1 MTGAHLAER
10 KFYFLLLAWG
20 LLLVLFLWT
29 LSPLLSPLLIFLLLV
44 YLLSPFYGTKVY
56 GRIVI
61 ALGFLIALWL
71 VLSLGWILTPFV
83 LAFVLAYI
91 LNPVVTRVQRWG
103 LGRSAATGVVLG
115 AFLVIAVLA
124 GVVLGPVLS
133 AQVANFI
140 SKIPEFLQ
148 GAIGWARAL
157 LERVSHI
164 PIPGV
169 ARTELGEVLDID
181 TRDLGPFLASQREA
195 IQRYLLS
202 GAAGVGKGIGIALQ
216 VVSFILVTPI
226 VTFFVARDFDGIVG
240 AVARLIPVPQRPG
253 AARFFSEFD
262 VLLGKFLRSQLL
274 VSIIVGAIIGVGFWI
289 VGFPYALLLG
299 VIAGVFN
306 IVPYLG
312 MVLTATPA
320 VLIALVSGHVAV
332 DLLKVVGVFAV
343 EQVLENII
351 SPRIVGKSVGLHPVW
366 VMLSI
371 VFFAFFFG
379 PIGLL
384 IAVPMAVA
392 LKLLLGRLVAIYKS
406 STYYQGPEPAFAL
419 GSGGA
424 PVVHGEIGPRAA
436 AGEEDAP

>member
-1 MTGAHLAER
+1 VNGAHLAER

-29 LSPLLSPLLIFLLLV
+29 LSPLLSPLLIFGLLV

-61 ALGFLIALWL
+61 SLGVLTALWL
-71 VLSLGWILTPFV
+71 VRSLGWILTPFV
-83 LAFVLAYI
+83 LAFILAYI
-91 LNPVVTRVQRWG
+91 LNPVVTRVERRG

-115 AFLVIAVLA
+115 TFLLIAVVA
-124 GVVLGPVLS
+124 GIVLGPVLS
-133 AQVANFI
+133 AQIATFVRR
-140 SKIPEFLQ
+140 IPDFLT
-148 GAIGWARAL
+148 GAIEWARAL
-157 LERVSHI
+157 LDKVSRM

-169 ARTELGEVLDID
+169 SRTNLGDILNID
-181 TRDLGPFLASQREA
+181 TRDLGPFLAARQEA
-195 IQRYLLS
+195 IRRYLLT

-226 VTFFVARDFDGIVG
+226 VTFFVARDFDAIVG
-240 AVARLIPVPQRPG
+240 AVSRLIPVPQRSG

-312 MVLTATPA
+312 MVLTVTPA
-320 VLIALVSGHVAV
+320 VLIALVSGNVAV

-371 VFFAFFFG
+371 VFFSFFFG

-392 LKLLLGRLVAIYKS
+392 LKLLLGRLVSIYAS
-406 STYYQGPEPAFAL
+406 STYYLGPEPAI
-419 GSGGA
+419 GSSGA
-424 PVVHGEIGPRAA
+424 PVGHGEIGPRAYA
-436 AGEEDAP
+436 DDEETP